1 MNEVQDTIITLDYG
15 CVIGLGC
22 KVHTHHKIA
31 DKQMQAIERFT
42 IFGKHYCTNQLGQTF
57 ELPTD
62 EPVYKQEPIL
72 MQKIYASDTI
82 SPTNNVFLL
91 PQKLEAKII
100 IKPRT
105 EFAEIKHTMDAPV
118 MGMLLTFTIYL
129 AAQWALCS
137 IGAWSNLCSELKQCL
152 RSTS

>member
-1 MNEVQDTIITLDYG
+1 
-15 CVIGLGC
+15 
-22 KVHTHHKIA
+22 
-31 DKQMQAIERFT
+31 MQAIERFT

-82 SPTNNVFLL
+82 RPTNLSYLIYPKQGAQLIV
-91 PQKLEAKII
+91 
-100 IKPRT
+100 KPRT
-105 EFAEIKHTMDAPV
+105 EFAQIKHTMDAPV

-137 IGAWSNLCSELKQCL
+137 IGAWLNLCSDIKQCL